1 MATFLGFGFLGEL
14 DGTTFTIN
22 GVAVVFE
29 EIFDVEEIVDT
40 IVVDIVIPD
49 AEVEL
54 SGPAAAGSTSTFVA
68 DVFSV
73 DFSLGTNLSVAPA
86 AGGDG
91 EDGDTV
97 GGPDDGGDFLGNF
110 WGDLI
115 ELAPEEDADADA
127 ATEDATADELF
138 GDDNQDPFDDD
149 EDIFGDDDEEG
160 DLVFDDE

>member
-1 MATFLGFGFLGEL
+1 MAY
-14 DGTTFTIN
+14 
-22 GVAVVFE
+22 
-29 EIFDVEEIVDT
+29 
-40 IVVDIVIPD
+40 
-49 AEVEL
+49 
-54 SGPAAAGSTSTFVA
+54 
-68 DVFSV
+68 VFSG

-138 GDDNQDPFDDD
+138 GDDDQDLFDDD